1 MNDTLADQASAWA
14 APLTQVVTNL
24 GAWAAEMLPKLIGAL
39 VVLLLGWVIARGLS
53 WGLGRVLDRM
63 GLDEAAGR
71 FAGEMMEKI
80 GFEGS
85 ITHVLGRI
93 VFWVVMLAFLMGVA
107 EILGLEAVTN
117 TIQQLFAY
125 LPNVISAAIIV
136 VLGVTVARLVGD
148 VVSSGAAAANLTYA
162 SQLGSGV
169 RGAFIVMVL
178 VTVLEQLGVDTQIV
192 QTVITA
198 LVAMVAVGLGL
209 SFAFGS
215 GDVVRGILA
224 GHYIR
229 QTLSEGDE
237 VSVAGRR
244 GRVERIG
251 PVETL
256 FRDDTHTW
264 SIPNAQLLAEVIER

>member
-1 MNDTLADQASAWA
+1 MDDTLADQASAWA
-14 APLTQVVTNL
+14 APLTEAVANI
-24 GAWAAEMLPKLIGAL
+24 GAWAAAMLPKLIGAL
-39 VVLLLGWVIARGLS
+39 LVLVVGWLVARGLS
-53 WGLGRVLDRM
+53 WILGRALDRV
-63 GLDEAAGR
+63 GLDRAVER
-71 FAGEMMEKI
+71 FAGELMQKI
-80 GFEGS
+80 GFTGS
-85 ITHVLGRI
+85 IAQVLSRI
-93 VFWVVMLAFLMGVA
+93 VFWIVMLAFLMGVA
-107 EILGLEAVTN
+107 DILGLEAVTN
-117 TIQQLFAY
+117 TIEQLFAY
-125 LPNVISAAIIV
+125 LPNVISAAIIIV
-136 VLGVTVARLVGD
+136 VGVSVARLVGD

-162 SQLGSGV
+162 RQLGSGV

-178 VTVLEQLGVDTQIV
+178 VTVLDQLGVDTQIV

-198 LVAMVAVGLGL
+198 LVGMVAIGLGL

-256 FRDDTHTW
+256 FRDDDHTW